1 MENLHQP
8 LSREHHGREGRK
20 TLGAREWG
28 QVLGNDSPGYNMARA
43 LTNSLQQLRT
53 SDLAMIS
60 QHSRRG
66 H

>member
-8 LSREHHGREGRK
+8 LIREYHGREERK
-20 TLGAREWG
+20 TLGARERG

-43 LTNSLQQLRT
+43 LTNSFQQLPT

-60 QHSRRG
+60 QHSRKG